1 MSDRPTDQ
9 TAPDGSA
16 ASPPTDQPEFGPG
29 GYLPPRAAKRARK
42 IVLRERMGLHW
53 PVAAVVAGLLILA
66 VVIPAVIGGSARPE
80 DPFVNVGSLDQ
91 VDPRGDA
98 VLDVT
103 GTTVLV
109 VRGGGVLAAFVDPP
123 DGARY
128 CGTSRRIES
137 PDGTVWTLQGRRVG
151 GTGDSLVRA
160 AASAVDGDLY
170 VDPTPGD
177 SLAPTDSDVAPGC
190 A

>member
-1 MSDRPTDQ
+1 MSDRPTDRP
-9 TAPDGSA
+9 TPEGSA
-16 ASPPTDQPEFGPG
+16 ASPPEDTPDFGPG

-80 DPFVNVGSLDQ
+80 APFVNVGSLDQ
-91 VDPRGDA
+91 VDPRADA
-98 VLDVT
+98 VVEVN

-109 VRGGGVLAAFVDPP
+109 VRGGGVLAAFADPP
-123 DGARY
+123 EGARY
-128 CGTSRRIES
+128 CTSSRRIES
-137 PDGTVWTLQGRRVG
+137 PAGTVWTLQGRRVG

-160 AASAVDGDLY
+160 GASAVDGDLY
-170 VDPTPGD
+170 VDPTPGE
-177 SLAPTDSDVAPGC
+177 SLPPTDNSDVAPAC
-190 A
+190 